1 MNTKKNNQC
10 TSHGENKYTRIMMKS
25 NYKNTQNKLQ
35 EDYVNWFIELIKK
48 RYLKTISFP
57 KISNDFL
64 FLLIL
69 NKQEWFFHNFKI
81 MEFVRLIHAKSIGFW
96 WGPHIWVFFFLLSI
110 AMLNKYYLIFVLL
123 FDIHVIILYLN

>member
-57 KISNDFL
+57 KISNDFIKNNFEWVISIYL
-64 FLLIL
+64 FTKYFLQVI
-69 NKQEWFFHNFKI
+69 WFNFI
-81 MEFVRLIHAKSIGFW
+81 CI
-96 WGPHIWVFFFLLSI
+96 
-110 AMLNKYYLIFVLL
+110 
-123 FDIHVIILYLN
+123 